1 MSQSDKGVEVEGIGK
16 SFGSVAA
23 LRDITFD
30 VGRGEVVALLGPNGA
45 GKTTTVEIL
54 STLTTPDRGRATV
67 AGHDVVSHP
76 AMVRRSIML
85 TGQHVALDDMLTG
98 YENLVMFGRLQGLD
112 KSTAGVRAGD
122 LLREFDLEDA
132 AGRRVSTYSGGMRRR
147 VDIACGLVVRPEVV
161 FLDEPTTGLDP
172 RSRQAIW
179 ELVTTFK
186 EAGIATLL
194 TTQYLEEADALSDR
208 IIVIDHGSIVAQ
220 GTADELKERTGGT
233 YCEIVPRNPD
243 DLPALVEA
251 LGTLVPGAS
260 RAAITSES
268 DRVSLPAPD
277 GPAMLTAALLRV
289 NSANIALADIV
300 LRRPSLDDV
309 FLSLTGAAATDHA
322 GERVGGGV
330 YS

>member
-1 MSQSDKGVEVEGIGK
+1 M
-16 SFGSVAA
+16 
-23 LRDITFD
+23 
-30 VGRGEVVALLGPNGA
+30 
-45 GKTTTVEIL
+45 
-54 STLTTPDRGRATV
+54 
-67 AGHDVVSHP
+67 
-76 AMVRRSIML
+76 
-85 TGQHVALDDMLTG
+85 
-98 YENLVMFGRLQGLD
+98 
-112 KSTAGVRAGD
+112 
-122 LLREFDLEDA
+122 
-132 AGRRVSTYSGGMRRR
+132 
-147 VDIACGLVVRPEVV
+147 

-179 ELVTTFK
+179 ELVTAFK

-243 DLPALVEA
+243 DLPALVGRWA
-251 LGTLVPGAS
+251 RWCPPRVGPRSARVRS
-260 RAAITSES
+260 
-268 DRVSLPAPD
+268 VSLPAPD

-289 NSANIALADIV
+289 NSADIALADIV

-309 FLSLTGAAATDHA
+309 FLSLTGAAATDQAAERVA
-322 GERVGGGV
+322 GEV